1 MFRDRFIIKIYIS
14 NSPSAIFIEV
24 PFLTKY
30 LVWLKQNGSAM
41 VKAYLKDL
49 SAYPDLL
56 ENENDEKNV
65 PESAGKL
72 TVNFENNSSSS
83 LKADCD

>member
-1 MFRDRFIIKIYIS
+1 M
-14 NSPSAIFIEV
+14 
-24 PFLTKY
+24 
-30 LVWLKQNGSAM
+30 
-41 VKAYLKDL
+41 

-56 ENENDEKNV
+56 ENENDEKNF

-83 LKADCD
+83 LKADCDSA